1 MKRCLKQKYSKG
13 IERRKIA
20 LKETMKYFKPYIP
33 YILIAVI
40 LLFVEAML
48 ELALPGYM
56 ADIIDDGI
64 IAGNMKEIY
73 KIGVI
78 MICTSAVI
86 VLCAAGVSLF
96 ASKTAAMSARDIRK
110 AVFRKV
116 MHFANEEMED
126 FSTASLITRSTN
138 DIQQIQMASV
148 MTVRMGLFAPV
159 MGIGAIIK
167 ALRTSVSLAWTIG
180 VAFGAII
187 ILMIFMFVITIP
199 KFKVVQEKI
208 DKLNLV
214 MNERLR
220 GILVIRAFNTQKHE
234 EDRFDN
240 ANKELTRLNLFV
252 NRAMSVMMP
261 VMMLIMNLTSILVVW
276 AGAHYIDAGNL
287 EIGSMLAFVQ
297 YAMQIIIS
305 FLFIAMMFIFLP
317 RAAVSMGRVGE
328 ILKKE
333 ISITD
338 KENTQR
344 IKDGHGIVEFKNV
357 SFRYK
362 DAEEAVLSDISFVA
376 KPGEMTAFIGST
388 GSGKT
393 TLVNLIPRFFD
404 VTEGSITID
413 GIDIRDMKQHDLRE
427 MIGYVPQKG
436 MLFSGDIQS
445 NIAYGAEDK
454 SIENIKGAAKI
465 AQAEDFIMEKDEGYI
480 APVAQGGTNVSGGQ
494 KQRISIARALAKKAP
509 IYIFDD
515 SFSAL
520 DFKTDALL
528 RKELKKSA
536 GTSTLLVVAQRISTI
551 ADADQIIVLDE
562 GRIAGKGTHKELM
575 RTCEVY
581 REIAGSQLDS
591 GKEEM

>member
-1 MKRCLKQKYSKG
+1 
-13 IERRKIA
+13 
-20 LKETMKYFKPYIP
+20 MKYFKPYIP
-33 YILIAVI
+33 YILAAVV
-40 LLFVEAML
+40 LLFAEAML

-64 IAGNMKEIY
+64 IAGDMKQIY
-73 KIGVI
+73 KIGI
-78 MICTSAVI
+78 LMIGISAAI
-86 VLCAAGVSLF
+86 VLCATGVSLF
-96 ASKTAAMSARDIRK
+96 ASKTAARSARDIRK

-116 MHFANEEMED
+116 MYFANEEMED

-138 DIQQIQMASV
+138 DIQQIQMAAV
-148 MTVRMGLFAPV
+148 MTLRLGMFAPV

-180 VAFGAII
+180 IAFGAIV
-187 ILMIFMFVITIP
+187 ILMAFMFIITLP
-199 KFKVVQEKI
+199 KFKVVQEKV

-220 GILVIRAFNTQKHE
+220 GILVIRAFNTQKYE
-234 EDRFDN
+234 EDRFDH
-240 ANKELTRLNLFV
+240 ANNDLTKLNLFV

-261 VMMLIMNLTSILVVW
+261 VMMLIMNLTSILIVW

-287 EIGSMLAFVQ
+287 EIGSMLAFIQ

-338 KENTQR
+338 KENTQEIR
-344 IKDGHGIVEFKNV
+344 DKCGVVEFKNV
-357 SFRYK
+357 SFRYA
-362 DAEEAVLSDISFVA
+362 DAEDAVLSDISFTA
-376 KPGEMTAFIGST
+376 KPGETTAFIGST

-413 GIDIRDMKQHDLRE
+413 GVDIRDMKQHDLRE

-436 MLFSGDIQS
+436 MLFSGDIKS

-454 SIENIKGAAKI
+454 SFENIKRAAEV
-465 AQAEDFIMEKDEGYI
+465 AQAEDFIMEKEEGFD

-494 KQRISIARALAKKAP
+494 KQRLSIARALAKKAP

-520 DFKTDALL
+520 DFKTDAAL

-536 GTSTLLVVAQRISTI
+536 GESTLLIVAQRISTI
-551 ADADQIIVLDE
+551 ADADQIIVLNE

-575 RTCEVY
+575 QTCGVY
-581 REIAGSQLDS
+581 REIASSQLDS
-591 GKEEM
+591 GKGEM

>member
-1 MKRCLKQKYSKG
+1 
-13 IERRKIA
+13 
-20 LKETMKYFKPYIP
+20 MKYFKPYIP
-33 YILIAVI
+33 YILAAVA
-40 LLFVEAML
+40 LLFAEAML

-64 IAGNMKEIY
+64 IAGDMKQIY
-73 KIGVI
+73 KIGLL
-78 MICTSAVI
+78 MIGISAAI
-86 VLCAAGVSLF
+86 VLCATGVSLF
-96 ASKTAAMSARDIRK
+96 ASKTAARSARDIRK

-138 DIQQIQMASV
+138 DIQQIQMATV
-148 MTVRMGLFAPV
+148 MTLRLGMFAPV

-180 VAFGAII
+180 IAFGAIV
-187 ILMIFMFVITIP
+187 ILMAFMFIITLP
-199 KFKVVQEKI
+199 KFKVVQEKV

-220 GILVIRAFNTQKHE
+220 GILVIRAFNTQKYE
-234 EDRFDN
+234 EDRFDH
-240 ANKELTRLNLFV
+240 ANNDLTKLNLFV

-261 VMMLIMNLTSILVVW
+261 VMMLIMNLTSILIVW

-287 EIGSMLAFVQ
+287 EIGSMLAFIQ

-338 KENTQR
+338 KENTQK
-344 IKDGHGIVEFKNV
+344 IKEKRGVVEFKNV
-357 SFRYK
+357 SFRYA
-362 DAEEAVLSDISFVA
+362 DAEDAVLSDISFTA
-376 KPGEMTAFIGST
+376 RPGETTAFIGST

-413 GIDIRDMKQHDLRE
+413 GVDIRDMKQHDLRE

-436 MLFSGDIQS
+436 MLFSGDIKS

-454 SIENIKGAAKI
+454 SLENIERAAEI
-465 AQAEDFIMEKDEGYI
+465 AQAEDFIMEKEEGFN

-494 KQRISIARALAKKAP
+494 KQRLSIARALAKKAP

-520 DFKTDALL
+520 DFKTDAAL

-536 GTSTLLVVAQRISTI
+536 GESTLLIVAQRISTI
-551 ADADQIIVLDE
+551 ADADQIIVLNE
-562 GRIAGKGTHKELM
+562 GHIAGMGTHGELM
-575 RTCEVY
+575 QTCEIY
-581 REIAGSQLDS
+581 REIASSQLDS
-591 GKEEM
+591 GKGEM

>member
-1 MKRCLKQKYSKG
+1 
-13 IERRKIA
+13 
-20 LKETMKYFKPYIP
+20 MKYFKPYIP
-33 YILIAVI
+33 YILAAVV
-40 LLFVEAML
+40 LLFAEAML

-64 IAGNMKEIY
+64 IAGDMKQIY
-73 KIGVI
+73 KIGI
-78 MICTSAVI
+78 LMIGISAAI
-86 VLCAAGVSLF
+86 VLCATGVSLF
-96 ASKTAAMSARDIRK
+96 ASKTAARSARDIRK

-138 DIQQIQMASV
+138 DIQQIQMAAV
-148 MTVRMGLFAPV
+148 MTLRLGMFAPV

-180 VAFGAII
+180 IAFGAIV
-187 ILMIFMFVITIP
+187 ILMAFMFIITLP
-199 KFKVVQEKI
+199 KFKVVQEKV

-220 GILVIRAFNTQKHE
+220 GILVIRAFNTQKYE
-234 EDRFDN
+234 EDRFDH
-240 ANKELTRLNLFV
+240 ANNDLTKLNLFV

-261 VMMLIMNLTSILVVW
+261 VMMLIMNLTSILIVW

-287 EIGSMLAFVQ
+287 EIGSMLAFIQ

-338 KENTQR
+338 KENTQE
-344 IKDGHGIVEFKNV
+344 IKEKRGIVELKNV
-357 SFRYK
+357 SFRYA
-362 DAEEAVLSDISFVA
+362 DAEDAVLSDISFTA
-376 KPGEMTAFIGST
+376 KPGETTAFIGST

-413 GIDIRDMKQHDLRE
+413 GVDIRDMKQHELRE

-436 MLFSGDIQS
+436 MLFSGDIKS

-454 SIENIKGAAKI
+454 SFENIKRAAEV
-465 AQAEDFIMEKDEGYI
+465 AQAEDFIMEKEEGFD

-494 KQRISIARALAKKAP
+494 KQRLSIARALAKKAP

-520 DFKTDALL
+520 DFKTDAAL

-536 GTSTLLVVAQRISTI
+536 GESTLLIVAQRISTI
-551 ADADQIIVLDE
+551 ADADQIIVLNE

-575 RTCEVY
+575 QTCGVY
-581 REIAGSQLDS
+581 REIASSQLDS
-591 GKEEM
+591 GKGEM

>member
-1 MKRCLKQKYSKG
+1 
-13 IERRKIA
+13 
-20 LKETMKYFKPYIP
+20 MKYFKPYIP
-33 YILIAVI
+33 YILVAVV
-40 LLFVEAML
+40 LLFAEAML

-64 IAGNMKEIY
+64 IAGDMKQIY
-73 KIGVI
+73 KIGI
-78 MICTSAVI
+78 LMIGISAAI
-86 VLCAAGVSLF
+86 VLCATGVSLF
-96 ASKTAAMSARDIRK
+96 ASKTAARSARDIRK

-116 MHFANEEMED
+116 MYFANEEMED

-138 DIQQIQMASV
+138 DIQQIQMATV
-148 MTVRMGLFAPV
+148 MTLRLGMFAPV

-180 VAFGAII
+180 IAFGAIV
-187 ILMIFMFVITIP
+187 ILMAFMFIITLP
-199 KFKVVQEKI
+199 KFKVVQEKV

-220 GILVIRAFNTQKHE
+220 GILVIRAFNTQKYE
-234 EDRFDN
+234 EDRFDH
-240 ANKELTRLNLFV
+240 ANNDLTKLNLFV

-261 VMMLIMNLTSILVVW
+261 VMMLIMNLTSILIVW

-287 EIGSMLAFVQ
+287 EIGSMLAFIQ

-338 KENTQR
+338 KENTQEIR
-344 IKDGHGIVEFKNV
+344 DKCGVVEFKNV
-357 SFRYK
+357 SFRYA
-362 DAEEAVLSDISFVA
+362 DAEDAVLSDISFTA
-376 KPGEMTAFIGST
+376 RPGETTAFIGST

-413 GIDIRDMKQHDLRE
+413 GVDIRDMKQHELRE

-436 MLFSGDIQS
+436 MLFSGDIKS

-454 SIENIKGAAKI
+454 SFENIKRAAEV
-465 AQAEDFIMEKDEGYI
+465 AQAEDFIMEKEEGFD

-494 KQRISIARALAKKAP
+494 KQRLSIARALAKKAP

-520 DFKTDALL
+520 DFKTDAAL

-536 GTSTLLVVAQRISTI
+536 GESTLLIVAQRISTI
-551 ADADQIIVLDE
+551 ADADQIVVLNE

-575 RTCEVY
+575 QTCEIY
-581 REIAGSQLDS
+581 REIASSQLDS
-591 GKEEM
+591 GRGEM

>member
-1 MKRCLKQKYSKG
+1 
-13 IERRKIA
+13 
-20 LKETMKYFKPYIP
+20 MKYFKPYIP
-33 YILIAVI
+33 YILAAVV
-40 LLFVEAML
+40 LLFAEAML

-64 IAGNMKEIY
+64 IAGDMKQIY
-73 KIGVI
+73 KIGI
-78 MICTSAVI
+78 LMIGISAAI
-86 VLCAAGVSLF
+86 VLCATGVSLF
-96 ASKTAAMSARDIRK
+96 ASKTAARSARDIRK

-138 DIQQIQMASV
+138 DIQQIQMAAV
-148 MTVRMGLFAPV
+148 MTLRLGMFAPV

-180 VAFGAII
+180 IAFGAIV
-187 ILMIFMFVITIP
+187 ILMAFMFIITLP
-199 KFKVVQEKI
+199 KFKVVQEKV

-220 GILVIRAFNTQKHE
+220 GILVIRAFNTQKYE
-234 EDRFDN
+234 EDRFDH
-240 ANKELTRLNLFV
+240 ANNDLTKLNLFV

-261 VMMLIMNLTSILVVW
+261 VMMLIMNLTSILIVW

-287 EIGSMLAFVQ
+287 EIGSMLAFIQ

-338 KENTQR
+338 KENTQEIR
-344 IKDGHGIVEFKNV
+344 DKCGVVEFKNV
-357 SFRYK
+357 SFRYA
-362 DAEEAVLSDISFVA
+362 DAEDAVLSDISFTA
-376 KPGEMTAFIGST
+376 RPGETTAFIGST

-413 GIDIRDMKQHDLRE
+413 GVDIRDMKQHDLRE

-436 MLFSGDIQS
+436 MLFSGDIKS

-454 SIENIKGAAKI
+454 SFENIKRAAEV
-465 AQAEDFIMEKDEGYI
+465 AQAEDFIMEKEEGFD

-494 KQRISIARALAKKAP
+494 KQRLSIARALAKKAP

-520 DFKTDALL
+520 DFKTDAAL

-536 GTSTLLVVAQRISTI
+536 GESTLLIVAQRISTI
-551 ADADQIIVLDE
+551 ADADQIIVLNE

-575 RTCEVY
+575 QTCGVY
-581 REIAGSQLDS
+581 RGIASSQLDS
-591 GKEEM
+591 GKGEM

>member
-1 MKRCLKQKYSKG
+1 
-13 IERRKIA
+13 
-20 LKETMKYFKPYIP
+20 MKYFKPYIP
-33 YILIAVI
+33 YILAAVV
-40 LLFVEAML
+40 LLFAEAML

-64 IAGNMKEIY
+64 IAGDMKQIY
-73 KIGVI
+73 KIGLL
-78 MICTSAVI
+78 MIGISAAI
-86 VLCAAGVSLF
+86 VLCATGVSLF
-96 ASKTAAMSARDIRK
+96 ASKTAARSARDIRK

-138 DIQQIQMASV
+138 DIQQIQMAAV
-148 MTVRMGLFAPV
+148 MTLRLGMFAPV

-180 VAFGAII
+180 IAFGAIV
-187 ILMIFMFVITIP
+187 ILMAFMFIITLP
-199 KFKVVQEKI
+199 KFKVVQEKV

-220 GILVIRAFNTQKHE
+220 GILVIRAFNTQKYE
-234 EDRFDN
+234 EDRFDH
-240 ANKELTRLNLFV
+240 ANNDLTKLNLFV

-261 VMMLIMNLTSILVVW
+261 VMMLIMNLTSILIVW

-287 EIGSMLAFVQ
+287 EIGSMLAFIQ

-338 KENTQR
+338 KENTQEIR
-344 IKDGHGIVEFKNV
+344 DKCGVVEFKNV
-357 SFRYK
+357 SFRYA
-362 DAEEAVLSDISFVA
+362 DAEDAVLSDISFTA
-376 KPGEMTAFIGST
+376 KPGETTAFIGST

-413 GIDIRDMKQHDLRE
+413 GVDIRDMKQHDLRE

-436 MLFSGDIQS
+436 MLFSGDIKS

-454 SIENIKGAAKI
+454 SFENIKRAAEV
-465 AQAEDFIMEKDEGYI
+465 AQAEDFIMEKEEGFD

-494 KQRISIARALAKKAP
+494 KQRLSIARALAKKAP

-520 DFKTDALL
+520 DFKTDAAL

-536 GTSTLLVVAQRISTI
+536 GESTLLIVAQRISTI
-551 ADADQIIVLDE
+551 ADADQIIVLNE

-575 RTCEVY
+575 QTCGVY
-581 REIAGSQLDS
+581 REIASSQLDS
-591 GKEEM
+591 GKGEM

>member
-1 MKRCLKQKYSKG
+1 
-13 IERRKIA
+13 
-20 LKETMKYFKPYIP
+20 MKYFKPYIP
-33 YILIAVI
+33 YILAAVV
-40 LLFVEAML
+40 LLFAEAML

-64 IAGNMKEIY
+64 IAGDMKQIY
-73 KIGVI
+73 KIGI
-78 MICTSAVI
+78 LMIGISAAI
-86 VLCAAGVSLF
+86 VLCATGVSLF
-96 ASKTAAMSARDIRK
+96 ASKTAARSARDIRK

-138 DIQQIQMASV
+138 DIQQIQMAAV
-148 MTVRMGLFAPV
+148 MTLRIGMFAPV

-180 VAFGAII
+180 IAFGAIV
-187 ILMIFMFVITIP
+187 ILMAFMFIITLP
-199 KFKVVQEKI
+199 KFKVVQEKV

-220 GILVIRAFNTQKHE
+220 GILVIRAFNTQKYE
-234 EDRFDN
+234 EDRFDH
-240 ANKELTRLNLFV
+240 ANNDLTKLNLFV

-261 VMMLIMNLTSILVVW
+261 VMMLIMNLTSILIVW

-287 EIGSMLAFVQ
+287 EIGSMLAFIQ

-338 KENTQR
+338 KENTQEIR
-344 IKDGHGIVEFKNV
+344 DKCGVVEFKNV
-357 SFRYK
+357 SFRYA
-362 DAEEAVLSDISFVA
+362 DAEDAVLSDISFTA
-376 KPGEMTAFIGST
+376 RPGETTAFIGST

-413 GIDIRDMKQHDLRE
+413 GVDIRDMKQHDLRE

-436 MLFSGDIQS
+436 MLFSGDIKS

-454 SIENIKGAAKI
+454 SFENIKRAAEV
-465 AQAEDFIMEKDEGYI
+465 AQAEDFIMEKEEGFD

-494 KQRISIARALAKKAP
+494 KQRLSIARALAKKAP

-520 DFKTDALL
+520 DFKTDAAL

-536 GTSTLLVVAQRISTI
+536 GESTLLIVAQRISTI
-551 ADADQIIVLDE
+551 ADADQIIVLNE

-575 RTCEVY
+575 QTCGVY
-581 REIAGSQLDS
+581 REIASSQLDS
-591 GKEEM
+591 GKGEM

>member
-1 MKRCLKQKYSKG
+1 
-13 IERRKIA
+13 
-20 LKETMKYFKPYIP
+20 MKYFKPYIP
-33 YILIAVI
+33 YILAAVV
-40 LLFVEAML
+40 LLFAEAML

-64 IAGNMKEIY
+64 IAGDMKQIY
-73 KIGVI
+73 KIGI
-78 MICTSAVI
+78 LMIGISAAI
-86 VLCAAGVSLF
+86 VLCATGVSLF
-96 ASKTAAMSARDIRK
+96 ASKTAARSARDIRK

-138 DIQQIQMASV
+138 DIQQIQMAAV
-148 MTVRMGLFAPV
+148 MTLRLGMFAPV

-180 VAFGAII
+180 IAFGAIV
-187 ILMIFMFVITIP
+187 ILMAFMFIITLP
-199 KFKVVQEKI
+199 KFKVVQEKV

-220 GILVIRAFNTQKHE
+220 GILVIRAFNTQKYE
-234 EDRFDN
+234 EDRFDH
-240 ANKELTRLNLFV
+240 ANNDLTKLNLFV

-261 VMMLIMNLTSILVVW
+261 VMMLIMNLTSILIVW

-287 EIGSMLAFVQ
+287 EIGSMLAFIQ

-338 KENTQR
+338 KENTQE
-344 IKDGHGIVEFKNV
+344 IKEKRGIVEFKNV
-357 SFRYK
+357 SFRYA
-362 DAEEAVLSDISFVA
+362 DAEDAVLSDISFTA
-376 KPGEMTAFIGST
+376 KPGETTAFIGST

-413 GIDIRDMKQHDLRE
+413 GVDIRDMKQHDLRE

-436 MLFSGDIQS
+436 MLFSGDIKS

-454 SIENIKGAAKI
+454 SFENIKRAAEV
-465 AQAEDFIMEKDEGYI
+465 AQAEDFIMEKEEGFD

-494 KQRISIARALAKKAP
+494 KQRLSIARALAKKAP

-520 DFKTDALL
+520 DFKTDAAL

-536 GTSTLLVVAQRISTI
+536 GESTLLIVAQRISTI
-551 ADADQIIVLDE
+551 ADADQIIVLNE

-575 RTCEVY
+575 QTCGVY
-581 REIAGSQLDS
+581 REIASSQLDS
-591 GKEEM
+591 GKGEM

>member
-1 MKRCLKQKYSKG
+1 
-13 IERRKIA
+13 
-20 LKETMKYFKPYIP
+20 MKYFKPYIP
-33 YILIAVI
+33 YILAAVV
-40 LLFVEAML
+40 LLFAEAML

-64 IAGNMKEIY
+64 IAGDMKQIY
-73 KIGVI
+73 KIGI
-78 MICTSAVI
+78 LMIGISATI
-86 VLCAAGVSLF
+86 VLCATGVSLF
-96 ASKTAAMSARDIRK
+96 ASKTAARSARDIRK

-138 DIQQIQMASV
+138 DIQQIQMATV
-148 MTVRMGLFAPV
+148 MTLRLGMFAPV

-180 VAFGAII
+180 IAFGAIV
-187 ILMIFMFVITIP
+187 ILMAFMFIITLP
-199 KFKVVQEKI
+199 KFKVVQEKV

-220 GILVIRAFNTQKHE
+220 GILVIRAFNTQKYE
-234 EDRFDN
+234 EDRFDH
-240 ANKELTRLNLFV
+240 ANNDLTKLNLFV

-261 VMMLIMNLTSILVVW
+261 VMMLIMNLTSILIVW

-287 EIGSMLAFVQ
+287 EIGSMLAFIQ

-338 KENTQR
+338 KENTQE
-344 IKDGHGIVEFKNV
+344 IKEKRGIVEFKNV
-357 SFRYK
+357 SFRYA
-362 DAEEAVLSDISFVA
+362 DAEDAVLSDISFTA
-376 KPGEMTAFIGST
+376 KPGETTAFIGST

-413 GIDIRDMKQHDLRE
+413 GVDIRDMKQHELRE

-436 MLFSGDIQS
+436 MLFSGDIKS

-454 SIENIKGAAKI
+454 SFENIKRAAEV
-465 AQAEDFIMEKDEGYI
+465 AQAEDFIMEKEEGFN

-494 KQRISIARALAKKAP
+494 KQRLSIARALAKKAP

-520 DFKTDALL
+520 DFKTDAAL

-536 GTSTLLVVAQRISTI
+536 GESTLLIVAQRISTI
-551 ADADQIIVLDE
+551 ADADQIIVLNE

-575 RTCEVY
+575 QTCGVY
-581 REIAGSQLDS
+581 REIASSQLDS
-591 GKEEM
+591 GKGEM

>member
-1 MKRCLKQKYSKG
+1 
-13 IERRKIA
+13 
-20 LKETMKYFKPYIP
+20 MKYFKPYIP
-33 YILIAVI
+33 YILAAVV
-40 LLFVEAML
+40 LLFAEAML

-64 IAGNMKEIY
+64 IAGDMKQIY
-73 KIGVI
+73 KIGI
-78 MICTSAVI
+78 LMIGISAAI
-86 VLCAAGVSLF
+86 VLCATGVSLF
-96 ASKTAAMSARDIRK
+96 ASKTAARSARDIRK

-116 MHFANEEMED
+116 MYFANEEMED

-138 DIQQIQMASV
+138 DIQQIQMAAV
-148 MTVRMGLFAPV
+148 MTLRLGMFAPV

-180 VAFGAII
+180 IAFGAIV
-187 ILMIFMFVITIP
+187 ILMAFMFIITLP
-199 KFKVVQEKI
+199 KFKVVQEKV

-220 GILVIRAFNTQKHE
+220 GILVIRAFNTQKYE
-234 EDRFDN
+234 EDRFDH
-240 ANKELTRLNLFV
+240 ANNDLTKLNLFV

-261 VMMLIMNLTSILVVW
+261 VMMLIMNLTSILIVW

-287 EIGSMLAFVQ
+287 EIGSMLAFIQ

-338 KENTQR
+338 KENTQEIR
-344 IKDGHGIVEFKNV
+344 DKCGVVEFKNV
-357 SFRYK
+357 SFRYA
-362 DAEEAVLSDISFVA
+362 DAEDAVLSDISFTA
-376 KPGEMTAFIGST
+376 RSGETTAFIGST

-413 GIDIRDMKQHDLRE
+413 GVDIRDMKQHELRE

-436 MLFSGDIQS
+436 MLFSGDIKS

-454 SIENIKGAAKI
+454 SFENIKRAAEV
-465 AQAEDFIMEKDEGYI
+465 AQAEDFIMEKEEGFD

-494 KQRISIARALAKKAP
+494 KQRLSIARALAKKAP

-520 DFKTDALL
+520 DFKTDAAL

-536 GTSTLLVVAQRISTI
+536 GESTLLIVAQRISTI
-551 ADADQIIVLDE
+551 ADADQIIVLNE

-575 RTCEVY
+575 QTCGVY
-581 REIAGSQLDS
+581 REIASSQLDS
-591 GKEEM
+591 GKGEM

>member
-1 MKRCLKQKYSKG
+1 
-13 IERRKIA
+13 
-20 LKETMKYFKPYIP
+20 MKYFKPYIP
-33 YILIAVI
+33 YILAAVV
-40 LLFVEAML
+40 LLFAEAML

-64 IAGNMKEIY
+64 IAGDMKQIY
-73 KIGVI
+73 KIGI
-78 MICTSAVI
+78 LMIGISAAI
-86 VLCAAGVSLF
+86 VLCATGVSLF
-96 ASKTAAMSARDIRK
+96 ASKTAARSARDIRK

-138 DIQQIQMASV
+138 DIQQIQMAAV
-148 MTVRMGLFAPV
+148 MTLRLGMFAPV

-180 VAFGAII
+180 IAFGAIV
-187 ILMIFMFVITIP
+187 ILMAFMFIITLP
-199 KFKVVQEKI
+199 KFKVVQEKV

-220 GILVIRAFNTQKHE
+220 GILVIRAFNTQKYE
-234 EDRFDN
+234 EDRFDH
-240 ANKELTRLNLFV
+240 ANNDLTKLNLFV

-261 VMMLIMNLTSILVVW
+261 VMMLIMNLTSILIVW

-287 EIGSMLAFVQ
+287 EIGSMLAFIQ

-338 KENTQR
+338 KENTQEIR
-344 IKDGHGIVEFKNV
+344 DKCGVVEFKNV
-357 SFRYK
+357 SFRYA
-362 DAEEAVLSDISFVA
+362 DAEDAVLSDISFTA
-376 KPGEMTAFIGST
+376 RPGETTAFIGST

-413 GIDIRDMKQHDLRE
+413 GVDIRDMKQHDLRE

-436 MLFSGDIQS
+436 MLFSGDIKS

-454 SIENIKGAAKI
+454 SFENIKRAAEV
-465 AQAEDFIMEKDEGYI
+465 AQAEDFIMEKEEGFN

-494 KQRISIARALAKKAP
+494 KQRLSIARALAKKAP

-515 SFSAL
+515 SVSAL
-520 DFKTDALL
+520 DFKTDAAL

-536 GTSTLLVVAQRISTI
+536 GESTLLIVAQRISTI
-551 ADADQIIVLDE
+551 ADADQIIVLNE

-575 RTCEVY
+575 QTCGVY
-581 REIAGSQLDS
+581 REIASSQLDS
-591 GKEEM
+591 GKGEM

>member
-1 MKRCLKQKYSKG
+1 
-13 IERRKIA
+13 
-20 LKETMKYFKPYIP
+20 MKYFKPYIP
-33 YILIAVI
+33 YILAAVV
-40 LLFVEAML
+40 LLFAEAML

-64 IAGNMKEIY
+64 IAGDMKQIY
-73 KIGVI
+73 KIGI
-78 MICTSAVI
+78 LMIGISAAI
-86 VLCAAGVSLF
+86 VLCATGVSLF
-96 ASKTAAMSARDIRK
+96 ASKTAARSARDIRK

-116 MHFANEEMED
+116 MYFANEEMKD

-138 DIQQIQMASV
+138 DIQQIQMAAV
-148 MTVRMGLFAPV
+148 MTLRLGMFAPV

-180 VAFGAII
+180 IAFGAIV
-187 ILMIFMFVITIP
+187 ILMAFMFIITLP
-199 KFKVVQEKI
+199 KFKVVQEKV

-220 GILVIRAFNTQKHE
+220 GILVIRAFNTQKYE
-234 EDRFDN
+234 EDRFDH
-240 ANKELTRLNLFV
+240 ANNDLTKLNLFV

-261 VMMLIMNLTSILVVW
+261 VMMLIMNLTSILIVW
-276 AGAHYIDAGNL
+276 VGAHYIDAGNL
-287 EIGSMLAFVQ
+287 EIGSMLAFIQ

-338 KENTQR
+338 KENTQE
-344 IKDGHGIVEFKNV
+344 IKEKRGIVEFKNV
-357 SFRYK
+357 SFRYA
-362 DAEEAVLSDISFVA
+362 DAEDAVLSDISFTA
-376 KPGEMTAFIGST
+376 KPGETTAFIGST

-413 GIDIRDMKQHDLRE
+413 GVDIRDMKQHELRE

-436 MLFSGDIQS
+436 MLFSGDIKS

-454 SIENIKGAAKI
+454 SFENIKRAAEV
-465 AQAEDFIMEKDEGYI
+465 AQAEDFIMEKEEGFN

-494 KQRISIARALAKKAP
+494 KQRLSIARALAKKAP

-520 DFKTDALL
+520 DFKTDAAL

-536 GTSTLLVVAQRISTI
+536 GESTLLIVAQRISTI
-551 ADADQIIVLDE
+551 ADADQIIVLNE

-575 RTCEVY
+575 QTCGVY
-581 REIAGSQLDS
+581 REIASSQLDS
-591 GKEEM
+591 GKGEM

>member
-1 MKRCLKQKYSKG
+1 
-13 IERRKIA
+13 
-20 LKETMKYFKPYIP
+20 MKYFKPYIP
-33 YILIAVI
+33 YILAAVV
-40 LLFVEAML
+40 LLFAEAML

-64 IAGNMKEIY
+64 IAGDMKQIY
-73 KIGVI
+73 KIGI
-78 MICTSAVI
+78 LMIGISAAI
-86 VLCAAGVSLF
+86 VLCATGVSLF
-96 ASKTAAMSARDIRK
+96 ASKTAARSARDIRK

-138 DIQQIQMASV
+138 DIQQIQMATV
-148 MTVRMGLFAPV
+148 MTLRLGMFAPV

-180 VAFGAII
+180 IAFGAIV
-187 ILMIFMFVITIP
+187 ILMAFMFIITLP
-199 KFKVVQEKI
+199 KFKVVQEKV

-220 GILVIRAFNTQKHE
+220 GILVIRAFNTQKYE
-234 EDRFDN
+234 EDRFDH
-240 ANKELTRLNLFV
+240 ANNDLTKLNLFV

-261 VMMLIMNLTSILVVW
+261 VMMLIMNLTSILIVW

-287 EIGSMLAFVQ
+287 EIGSMLAFIQ

-338 KENTQR
+338 KENTQE
-344 IKDGHGIVEFKNV
+344 IKEKRGVVEFKNV
-357 SFRYK
+357 SFRYA
-362 DAEEAVLSDISFVA
+362 DAEDAVLSDISFTA
-376 KPGEMTAFIGST
+376 RPGETTAFIGST

-413 GIDIRDMKQHDLRE
+413 GIDIRDMKQHELRE

-436 MLFSGDIQS
+436 MLFSGDIKS

-454 SIENIKGAAKI
+454 SFENIQRAAEV
-465 AQAEDFIMEKDEGYI
+465 AQAEDFIMEKEEGFD

-494 KQRISIARALAKKAP
+494 KQRLSIARALAKKAP

-520 DFKTDALL
+520 DFKTDAAL

-536 GTSTLLVVAQRISTI
+536 GESTLLIVAQRISTI
-551 ADADQIIVLDE
+551 ADADQIIVLNE

-575 RTCEVY
+575 QTCGVY
-581 REIAGSQLDS
+581 REIASSQLDS
-591 GKEEM
+591 GKGEM

>member
-1 MKRCLKQKYSKG
+1 
-13 IERRKIA
+13 
-20 LKETMKYFKPYIP
+20 MKYFKPYIP
-33 YILIAVI
+33 YILAAVV
-40 LLFVEAML
+40 LLFAEAML

-64 IAGNMKEIY
+64 IAGDMKQIY
-73 KIGVI
+73 KIGI
-78 MICTSAVI
+78 LMIGISATI
-86 VLCAAGVSLF
+86 VLCATGVSLF
-96 ASKTAAMSARDIRK
+96 ASKTAARSARDIRK

-138 DIQQIQMASV
+138 DIQQIQMAAV
-148 MTVRMGLFAPV
+148 MTLRLGMFAPV

-180 VAFGAII
+180 IAFGAIV
-187 ILMIFMFVITIP
+187 ILMAFMFIITLP
-199 KFKVVQEKI
+199 KFKVVQEKV

-220 GILVIRAFNTQKHE
+220 GILVIRAFNTQKYE
-234 EDRFDN
+234 EDRFDH
-240 ANKELTRLNLFV
+240 ANNDLTKLNLFV

-261 VMMLIMNLTSILVVW
+261 VMMLIMNLTSILIVW

-287 EIGSMLAFVQ
+287 EIGSMLAFIQ

-338 KENTQR
+338 KENTQEIR
-344 IKDGHGIVEFKNV
+344 EKRGIVEFKNV
-357 SFRYK
+357 SFRYA
-362 DAEEAVLSDISFVA
+362 DAEDAVLSDISFTA
-376 KPGEMTAFIGST
+376 KPGETTAFIGST

-413 GIDIRDMKQHDLRE
+413 GVDIRDMKQHDLRE

-436 MLFSGDIQS
+436 MLFSGDIKS

-454 SIENIKGAAKI
+454 SFENIKRAAEV
-465 AQAEDFIMEKDEGYI
+465 AQAEDFIMEKEEGFD

-494 KQRISIARALAKKAP
+494 KQRLSIARALAKKAP

-520 DFKTDALL
+520 DFKTDAAL

-536 GTSTLLVVAQRISTI
+536 GESTLLIVAQRISTI
-551 ADADQIIVLDE
+551 ADADQIIVLNE

-575 RTCEVY
+575 QTCGVY
-581 REIAGSQLDS
+581 REIASSQLDS
-591 GKEEM
+591 GKGEM

>member
-1 MKRCLKQKYSKG
+1 
-13 IERRKIA
+13 
-20 LKETMKYFKPYIP
+20 MKYFKPYIP
-33 YILIAVI
+33 YILVAVV
-40 LLFVEAML
+40 LLFAEAML

-64 IAGNMKEIY
+64 IAGDMKQIY
-73 KIGVI
+73 KIGI
-78 MICTSAVI
+78 LMIGISAAI
-86 VLCAAGVSLF
+86 VLCATGVSLF
-96 ASKTAAMSARDIRK
+96 ASKTAARSARDIRK

-116 MHFANEEMED
+116 MHFANEKMED

-138 DIQQIQMASV
+138 DIQQIQMAAV
-148 MTVRMGLFAPV
+148 MTLRLGMFAPV

-180 VAFGAII
+180 IAFGAIV
-187 ILMIFMFVITIP
+187 ILMAFMFIITLP
-199 KFKVVQEKI
+199 KFKVVQEKV

-220 GILVIRAFNTQKHE
+220 GILVIRAFNTQKYE
-234 EDRFDN
+234 EDRFDH
-240 ANKELTRLNLFV
+240 ANNDLTKLNLFV

-261 VMMLIMNLTSILVVW
+261 VMMLIMNLTSILIVW

-287 EIGSMLAFVQ
+287 EIGSMLAFIQ

-338 KENTQR
+338 KENTQEIR
-344 IKDGHGIVEFKNV
+344 DKCGVVEFKNV
-357 SFRYK
+357 SFRYA
-362 DAEEAVLSDISFVA
+362 DAEDAVLSDISFTA
-376 KPGEMTAFIGST
+376 RPGETTAFIGST

-413 GIDIRDMKQHDLRE
+413 GVDIRDMKQHELRE

-436 MLFSGDIQS
+436 MLFSGDIKS

-454 SIENIKGAAKI
+454 SFENIKRAAEV
-465 AQAEDFIMEKDEGYI
+465 AQAEDFIMEKEEGFN

-494 KQRISIARALAKKAP
+494 KQRLSIARALAKKAP

-520 DFKTDALL
+520 DFKTDAAL

-536 GTSTLLVVAQRISTI
+536 GESTLLIVAQRISTI
-551 ADADQIIVLDE
+551 ADADQIIVLNE

-575 RTCEVY
+575 QTCGVY
-581 REIAGSQLDS
+581 REIASSQLDS
-591 GKEEM
+591 GKGEM

>member
-1 MKRCLKQKYSKG
+1 
-13 IERRKIA
+13 
-20 LKETMKYFKPYIP
+20 MKYFKPYIP
-33 YILIAVI
+33 YILIAIV
-40 LLFVEAML
+40 LLFAEAML

-64 IAGNMKEIY
+64 IAGDMKQIY
-73 KIGVI
+73 RIGII
-78 MICTSAVI
+78 MVGISAAI
-86 VLCAAGVSLF
+86 VLCAAGVGLF
-96 ASKTAAMSARDIRK
+96 ASKTAARSARDIRK

-138 DIQQIQMASV
+138 DIQQIQMATV
-148 MTVRMGLFAPV
+148 MTLRLGMFAPV

-167 ALRTSVSLAWTIG
+167 ALRTSVSLSWTIG
-180 VAFGAII
+180 IAFGAIV
-187 ILMIFMFVITIP
+187 ILMAFMFTITLP
-199 KFKVVQEKI
+199 KFKVVQEKV

-234 EDRFDN
+234 EDRFDS
-240 ANKELTRLNLFV
+240 ANQELTKLNLFV

-261 VMMLIMNLTSILVVW
+261 VMMLIMNLTSILIVW

-287 EIGSMLAFVQ
+287 EIGSMLAFIQ

-338 KENTQR
+338 KADTQS
-344 IKDGHGIVEFKNV
+344 IKEKHGVVEFKNV
-357 SFRYK
+357 SFRYA
-362 DAEEAVLSDISFVA
+362 DAEEAVLSDISFRA
-376 KPGEMTAFIGST
+376 EPGTTTAFIGST

-404 VTEGSITID
+404 VTSGSITID
-413 GIDIRDMKQHDLRE
+413 GVDIRDMKQHELRE

-436 MLFSGDIQS
+436 MLFSGDILS

-454 SIENIKGAAKI
+454 SMDNIVNAAQI
-465 AQAEDFIMEKDEGYI
+465 AQAEDFITAKEEGFN

-520 DFKTDALL
+520 DFKTDAKL
-528 RKELKKSA
+528 RKALRESS
-536 GTSTLLVVAQRISTI
+536 GESTLLIVAQRISTI
-551 ADADQIIVLDE
+551 ADADQIIVLNE
-562 GRIAGKGTHKELM
+562 GRIEGKGTHEQLM
-575 RTCEVY
+575 SSCEIY
-581 REIAGSQLDS
+581 REIASSQLDS
-591 GKEEM
+591 RKGEM

>member
-1 MKRCLKQKYSKG
+1 
-13 IERRKIA
+13 
-20 LKETMKYFKPYIP
+20 MKYFKPYIP
-33 YILIAVI
+33 YILAAVV
-40 LLFVEAML
+40 LLFAEAML

-64 IAGNMKEIY
+64 IAGDMKQIY
-73 KIGVI
+73 KIGI
-78 MICTSAVI
+78 LMIGISAAI
-86 VLCAAGVSLF
+86 VLCATGVSLF
-96 ASKTAAMSARDIRK
+96 ASKTAARSARDIRK

-116 MHFANEEMED
+116 MYFANEEMED

-138 DIQQIQMASV
+138 DIQQIQMAAV
-148 MTVRMGLFAPV
+148 MTLRLGMFAPV

-180 VAFGAII
+180 IAFGAIV
-187 ILMIFMFVITIP
+187 ILMAFMFIITLP
-199 KFKVVQEKI
+199 KFKVVQEKV

-220 GILVIRAFNTQKHE
+220 GILVIRAFNTQKYE
-234 EDRFDN
+234 EDRFDH
-240 ANKELTRLNLFV
+240 ANNDLTKLNLFV

-261 VMMLIMNLTSILVVW
+261 VMMLIMNLTSILIVW

-287 EIGSMLAFVQ
+287 EIGSMLAFIQ

-338 KENTQR
+338 KENTQEIR
-344 IKDGHGIVEFKNV
+344 DKCGVVEFKNV
-357 SFRYK
+357 SFRYA
-362 DAEEAVLSDISFVA
+362 DAEDAVLTDISFTA
-376 KPGEMTAFIGST
+376 KPGETTAFIGST

-413 GIDIRDMKQHDLRE
+413 GVDIRDMKQHDLRE

-454 SIENIKGAAKI
+454 SFENIKRAAEV
-465 AQAEDFIMEKDEGYI
+465 AQAEDFIMEKEEGFN

-494 KQRISIARALAKKAP
+494 KQRLSIARALAKKAP

-520 DFKTDALL
+520 DFKTDAAL

-536 GTSTLLVVAQRISTI
+536 GESTLLIVAQRISTI
-551 ADADQIIVLDE
+551 ADADQIIVLNE

-575 RTCEVY
+575 QTCGVY
-581 REIAGSQLDS
+581 REIASSQLDS
-591 GKEEM
+591 GKGEM

>member
-1 MKRCLKQKYSKG
+1 
-13 IERRKIA
+13 
-20 LKETMKYFKPYIP
+20 MKYFKPYIP
-33 YILIAVI
+33 YILAAVV
-40 LLFVEAML
+40 LLFAEAML

-64 IAGNMKEIY
+64 IAGDMKQIY
-73 KIGVI
+73 KIGI
-78 MICTSAVI
+78 LMIGISAAI
-86 VLCAAGVSLF
+86 VLCATGVSLF
-96 ASKTAAMSARDIRK
+96 ASKTAARSARDIRK

-116 MHFANEEMED
+116 MYFANEEMED

-138 DIQQIQMASV
+138 DIQQIQMAAV
-148 MTVRMGLFAPV
+148 MTLRLGMFAPV

-180 VAFGAII
+180 IAFGAIV
-187 ILMIFMFVITIP
+187 ILMAFMFIITLP
-199 KFKVVQEKI
+199 KFKVVQEKV

-220 GILVIRAFNTQKHE
+220 GILVIRAFNTQKYE
-234 EDRFDN
+234 EDRFDH
-240 ANKELTRLNLFV
+240 ANNDLTKLNLFV

-261 VMMLIMNLTSILVVW
+261 VMMLIMNLTSILIVW

-287 EIGSMLAFVQ
+287 EIGSMLAFIQ

-338 KENTQR
+338 KENTQEIR
-344 IKDGHGIVEFKNV
+344 DKCGVVEFKNV
-357 SFRYK
+357 SFRYA
-362 DAEEAVLSDISFVA
+362 DAEDAVLSDISFTA
-376 KPGEMTAFIGST
+376 RPGETTAFIGST

-413 GIDIRDMKQHDLRE
+413 GVDIRDMKQHELRE

-436 MLFSGDIQS
+436 MLFSGDIKS

-454 SIENIKGAAKI
+454 SFENIKRVAEV
-465 AQAEDFIMEKDEGYI
+465 AQAEDFIMEKEEGFD

-494 KQRISIARALAKKAP
+494 KQRLSIARALAKKAP

-520 DFKTDALL
+520 DFKTDAAL

-536 GTSTLLVVAQRISTI
+536 GESTLLIVAQRISTI
-551 ADADQIIVLDE
+551 ADADQIIVLNE

-575 RTCEVY
+575 QTCGVY
-581 REIAGSQLDS
+581 REIASSQLDS
-591 GKEEM
+591 GKGEM

>member
-1 MKRCLKQKYSKG
+1 
-13 IERRKIA
+13 
-20 LKETMKYFKPYIP
+20 MKYFKPYIP
-33 YILIAVI
+33 YILAAVV
-40 LLFVEAML
+40 LLFAEAML

-64 IAGNMKEIY
+64 IAGDMKQIY
-73 KIGVI
+73 KIGLL
-78 MICTSAVI
+78 MIGISAAI
-86 VLCAAGVSLF
+86 VLCATGVSLF
-96 ASKTAAMSARDIRK
+96 ASKTAARSARDIRK

-138 DIQQIQMASV
+138 DIQQIQMAAV
-148 MTVRMGLFAPV
+148 MTLRLGMFAPV

-180 VAFGAII
+180 IAFGAIV
-187 ILMIFMFVITIP
+187 ILMAFMFIITLP
-199 KFKVVQEKI
+199 KFKVVQEKV

-220 GILVIRAFNTQKHE
+220 GILVIRAFNTQKYE
-234 EDRFDN
+234 EDRFDH
-240 ANKELTRLNLFV
+240 ANNDLTKLNLFV

-261 VMMLIMNLTSILVVW
+261 VMMLIMNLTSILIVW

-287 EIGSMLAFVQ
+287 EIGSMLAFIQ

-328 ILKKE
+328 ILKGE

-338 KENTQR
+338 KENTQEIR
-344 IKDGHGIVEFKNV
+344 DKCGVVEFKNV
-357 SFRYK
+357 SFRYA
-362 DAEEAVLSDISFVA
+362 DAEDAVLSDISFTA
-376 KPGEMTAFIGST
+376 RSGETTAFIGST

-413 GIDIRDMKQHDLRE
+413 GVDIRDMKQHELRE

-436 MLFSGDIQS
+436 MLFSGDIKS

-454 SIENIKGAAKI
+454 SFENIKRAAEV
-465 AQAEDFIMEKDEGYI
+465 AQAEDFIMRKGRGLRCAGCTGRHQCVGRSEAETFHSES
-480 APVAQGGTNVSGGQ
+480 VW
-494 KQRISIARALAKKAP
+494 QRK
-509 IYIFDD
+509 
-515 SFSAL
+515 
-520 DFKTDALL
+520 L
-528 RKELKKSA
+528 R
-536 GTSTLLVVAQRISTI
+536 
-551 ADADQIIVLDE
+551 
-562 GRIAGKGTHKELM
+562 
-575 RTCEVY
+575 
-581 REIAGSQLDS
+581 
-591 GKEEM
+591 

>member
-1 MKRCLKQKYSKG
+1 
-13 IERRKIA
+13 
-20 LKETMKYFKPYIP
+20 MKYFKPYIP
-33 YILIAVI
+33 YILAAVV
-40 LLFVEAML
+40 LLFAEAML

-64 IAGNMKEIY
+64 IAGDMKQIY
-73 KIGVI
+73 KIGI
-78 MICTSAVI
+78 LMIGISATI
-86 VLCAAGVSLF
+86 VLCATGVSLF
-96 ASKTAAMSARDIRK
+96 ASKTAARSARDIRK

-138 DIQQIQMASV
+138 DIQQIQMAAV
-148 MTVRMGLFAPV
+148 MTLRLGMFAPV

-180 VAFGAII
+180 IAFGAIV
-187 ILMIFMFVITIP
+187 ILMAFMFIITLP
-199 KFKVVQEKI
+199 KFKVVQEKV

-220 GILVIRAFNTQKHE
+220 GILVIRAFNTQKYE
-234 EDRFDN
+234 EDRFDH
-240 ANKELTRLNLFV
+240 ANNDLTKLNLFV

-261 VMMLIMNLTSILVVW
+261 VMMLIMNLTSILIVW

-287 EIGSMLAFVQ
+287 EIGSMLAFIQ

-338 KENTQR
+338 KENTQEIR
-344 IKDGHGIVEFKNV
+344 DKCGVVEFKNV
-357 SFRYK
+357 SFRYA
-362 DAEEAVLSDISFVA
+362 DAEDAVLSDISFTA
-376 KPGEMTAFIGST
+376 RPGETTAFIGST

-413 GIDIRDMKQHDLRE
+413 GVDIRDMKQHELRE

-454 SIENIKGAAKI
+454 SFENIKRAAEV
-465 AQAEDFIMEKDEGYI
+465 AQAEDFIMEKEEGFD

-494 KQRISIARALAKKAP
+494 KQRLSIARALAKKAP

-520 DFKTDALL
+520 DFKTDAAL

-536 GTSTLLVVAQRISTI
+536 GESTLLIVAQRISTI
-551 ADADQIIVLDE
+551 ADADQIIVLNE

-575 RTCEVY
+575 QTCGVY
-581 REIAGSQLDS
+581 REIASSQLDS
-591 GKEEM
+591 GKGEM

>member
-1 MKRCLKQKYSKG
+1 
-13 IERRKIA
+13 
-20 LKETMKYFKPYIP
+20 MKYFKPYIP
-33 YILIAVI
+33 YILVAVV
-40 LLFVEAML
+40 LLFAEAML

-64 IAGNMKEIY
+64 IAGDMKQIY
-73 KIGVI
+73 KIGI
-78 MICTSAVI
+78 LMIGISAAI
-86 VLCAAGVSLF
+86 VLCATGVSLF
-96 ASKTAAMSARDIRK
+96 ASKTAARSARDIRK

-138 DIQQIQMASV
+138 DIQQIQMAAV
-148 MTVRMGLFAPV
+148 MTLRLGMFAPV

-180 VAFGAII
+180 IAFGAIV
-187 ILMIFMFVITIP
+187 ILMAFMFIITLP
-199 KFKVVQEKI
+199 KFKVVQEKV

-220 GILVIRAFNTQKHE
+220 GILVIRAFNTQKYE
-234 EDRFDN
+234 EDRFDH
-240 ANKELTRLNLFV
+240 ANNDLTKLNLFV

-261 VMMLIMNLTSILVVW
+261 VMMLIMNLTSILIVW

-287 EIGSMLAFVQ
+287 EIGSMLAFIQ

-338 KENTQR
+338 KENTQEIR
-344 IKDGHGIVEFKNV
+344 DKCGVVEFKNV
-357 SFRYK
+357 SFRYA
-362 DAEEAVLSDISFVA
+362 DAEDAVLSDISFTA
-376 KPGEMTAFIGST
+376 RPGETTAFIGST

-413 GIDIRDMKQHDLRE
+413 GVDIRDMKQHELRE

-436 MLFSGDIQS
+436 MLFSGDIKS

-454 SIENIKGAAKI
+454 SFENIKRAAEV
-465 AQAEDFIMEKDEGYI
+465 AQAEDFIMEKEEGFN

-494 KQRISIARALAKKAP
+494 KQRLSIARALAKKAP

-520 DFKTDALL
+520 DFKTDAAL

-536 GTSTLLVVAQRISTI
+536 GESTLLIVAQRISTI
-551 ADADQIIVLDE
+551 ADADQIIVLNE

-575 RTCEVY
+575 QTCGVY
-581 REIAGSQLDS
+581 REIASSQLDS
-591 GKEEM
+591 GKGEM

>member
-1 MKRCLKQKYSKG
+1 
-13 IERRKIA
+13 
-20 LKETMKYFKPYIP
+20 MKYFKPYIP
-33 YILIAVI
+33 YILAAVV
-40 LLFVEAML
+40 LLFAEAML

-64 IAGNMKEIY
+64 IAGDMKQIY
-73 KIGVI
+73 KIGI
-78 MICTSAVI
+78 LMIGISAAI
-86 VLCAAGVSLF
+86 VLCATGVSLF
-96 ASKTAAMSARDIRK
+96 ASKTAARSARDIRK

-138 DIQQIQMASV
+138 DIQQIQMAAV
-148 MTVRMGLFAPV
+148 MTLRLGMFAPV

-180 VAFGAII
+180 IAFGAIV
-187 ILMIFMFVITIP
+187 ILMAFMFIITLP
-199 KFKVVQEKI
+199 KFKVVQEKV

-220 GILVIRAFNTQKHE
+220 GILVIRAFNTQKYE
-234 EDRFDN
+234 EDRFDH
-240 ANKELTRLNLFV
+240 ANNDLTKLNLFV

-261 VMMLIMNLTSILVVW
+261 VMMLIMNLTSILIVW

-287 EIGSMLAFVQ
+287 EIGSMLAFIQ

-338 KENTQR
+338 KENTQEIR
-344 IKDGHGIVEFKNV
+344 DKCGVVEFKNV
-357 SFRYK
+357 SFRYA
-362 DAEEAVLSDISFVA
+362 DAEDAVLSDISFTA
-376 KPGEMTAFIGST
+376 RSGETTAFIGST

-413 GIDIRDMKQHDLRE
+413 GVDIRDMKQHELRE

-436 MLFSGDIQS
+436 MLFSGDIKS

-454 SIENIKGAAKI
+454 SFENIKRAAEV
-465 AQAEDFIMEKDEGYI
+465 AQAEDFIMEKEEGFD

-494 KQRISIARALAKKAP
+494 KQRLSIARALAKKAP

-520 DFKTDALL
+520 DFKTDAAL

-536 GTSTLLVVAQRISTI
+536 GESTLLIVAQRISTI
-551 ADADQIIVLDE
+551 ADADQIVVLNE

-575 RTCEVY
+575 QTCGVY
-581 REIAGSQLDS
+581 REIASSQLDS
-591 GKEEM
+591 GKGEM

>member
-1 MKRCLKQKYSKG
+1 
-13 IERRKIA
+13 
-20 LKETMKYFKPYIP
+20 MKYFKPYIP
-33 YILIAVI
+33 YILAAVV
-40 LLFVEAML
+40 LLFAEAML

-64 IAGNMKEIY
+64 IAGDMKQIY
-73 KIGVI
+73 KIGI
-78 MICTSAVI
+78 LMIGISAAI
-86 VLCAAGVSLF
+86 VLCATGVSLF
-96 ASKTAAMSARDIRK
+96 ASKTAARSARDIRK

-138 DIQQIQMASV
+138 DIQQIQMAAV
-148 MTVRMGLFAPV
+148 MTLRLGMFAPV

-180 VAFGAII
+180 IAFGAIV
-187 ILMIFMFVITIP
+187 ILMAFMFIITLP
-199 KFKVVQEKI
+199 KFKVVQEKV

-220 GILVIRAFNTQKHE
+220 GILVIRAFNTQKYE
-234 EDRFDN
+234 EDRFDH
-240 ANKELTRLNLFV
+240 ANNDLTKLNLFV

-261 VMMLIMNLTSILVVW
+261 VMMLIMNLTSILIVW

-287 EIGSMLAFVQ
+287 EIGSMLAFIQ

-338 KENTQR
+338 KENTQEIR
-344 IKDGHGIVEFKNV
+344 DKRGVVEFKSV
-357 SFRYK
+357 SFRYA
-362 DAEEAVLSDISFVA
+362 DAEDAVLSDISFTA
-376 KPGEMTAFIGST
+376 RPGETTAFIGST

-413 GIDIRDMKQHDLRE
+413 GVDIRDMKQHELRE

-436 MLFSGDIQS
+436 MLFSGDIKS

-454 SIENIKGAAKI
+454 SFENIKRAAEV
-465 AQAEDFIMEKDEGYI
+465 AQAEDFIMEKEEGFD

-494 KQRISIARALAKKAP
+494 KQRLSIARALAKKAP

-520 DFKTDALL
+520 DFKTDAAL

-536 GTSTLLVVAQRISTI
+536 GESTLLIVAQRISTI
-551 ADADQIIVLDE
+551 ADADQIIVLNE

-575 RTCEVY
+575 QTCGVY
-581 REIAGSQLDS
+581 REIASSQLDS
-591 GKEEM
+591 GKGEM

>member
-1 MKRCLKQKYSKG
+1 
-13 IERRKIA
+13 
-20 LKETMKYFKPYIP
+20 MKYFKPYIP
-33 YILIAVI
+33 YILVAVV
-40 LLFVEAML
+40 LLFAEAML

-64 IAGNMKEIY
+64 IAGDMKQIY
-73 KIGVI
+73 KIGI
-78 MICTSAVI
+78 LMIGISAAI
-86 VLCAAGVSLF
+86 VLCATGVSLF
-96 ASKTAAMSARDIRK
+96 ASKTAARSARDIRK

-116 MHFANEEMED
+116 MYFANEEMED

-138 DIQQIQMASV
+138 DIQQIQMATV
-148 MTVRMGLFAPV
+148 MTLRLGMFAPV

-180 VAFGAII
+180 IAFGAIVT
-187 ILMIFMFVITIP
+187 LMAFMFIITLP
-199 KFKVVQEKI
+199 KFKVVQEKV

-220 GILVIRAFNTQKHE
+220 GILVIRAFNTQKYE
-234 EDRFDN
+234 EDRFDH
-240 ANKELTRLNLFV
+240 ANNDLTKLNLFV

-261 VMMLIMNLTSILVVW
+261 VMMLIMNLTSILIVW

-287 EIGSMLAFVQ
+287 EIGSMLAFIQ

-338 KENTQR
+338 KENTQEIR
-344 IKDGHGIVEFKNV
+344 DKCGVVEFKNV
-357 SFRYK
+357 SFRYA
-362 DAEEAVLSDISFVA
+362 DAEDAVLSDISFTA
-376 KPGEMTAFIGST
+376 RPGETTAFIGST

-413 GIDIRDMKQHDLRE
+413 GVDIRDMKQHELRE

-436 MLFSGDIQS
+436 MLFSGDIKS

-454 SIENIKGAAKI
+454 SFENIKRAAEV
-465 AQAEDFIMEKDEGYI
+465 AQAEDFIMEKEEGFN

-494 KQRISIARALAKKAP
+494 KQRLSIARALAKKAP

-520 DFKTDALL
+520 DFKTDAAL

-536 GTSTLLVVAQRISTI
+536 GESTLLIVAQRISTI
-551 ADADQIIVLDE
+551 ADADQIIVLNE

-575 RTCEVY
+575 QTCEIY
-581 REIAGSQLDS
+581 REIASSQLDS
-591 GKEEM
+591 GRGEM

>member
-1 MKRCLKQKYSKG
+1 
-13 IERRKIA
+13 
-20 LKETMKYFKPYIP
+20 MKYFKPYIP
-33 YILIAVI
+33 YILAAVV
-40 LLFVEAML
+40 LLFAEAML

-64 IAGNMKEIY
+64 IAGDMKQIY
-73 KIGVI
+73 KIGI
-78 MICTSAVI
+78 LMIGISAAI
-86 VLCAAGVSLF
+86 VLCATGVSLF
-96 ASKTAAMSARDIRK
+96 ASKTAARSARDIRK

-138 DIQQIQMASV
+138 DIQQIQMAAV
-148 MTVRMGLFAPV
+148 MTLRLGMFAPV

-180 VAFGAII
+180 IAFGAIV
-187 ILMIFMFVITIP
+187 ILMAFMFIITLP
-199 KFKVVQEKI
+199 KFKVVQEKV

-220 GILVIRAFNTQKHE
+220 GILVIRAFNTQKYE
-234 EDRFDN
+234 EDRFDH
-240 ANKELTRLNLFV
+240 ANNDLTKLNLFV

-261 VMMLIMNLTSILVVW
+261 VMMLIMNLTSILIVW

-287 EIGSMLAFVQ
+287 EIGSMLAFIQ

-338 KENTQR
+338 KENTQE
-344 IKDGHGIVEFKNV
+344 IKEKRGIVEFKNV
-357 SFRYK
+357 SFRYA
-362 DAEEAVLSDISFVA
+362 DAEDAVLSDISFTA
-376 KPGEMTAFIGST
+376 KPGETTAFIGST

-413 GIDIRDMKQHDLRE
+413 GVDIRDMKQHELRE

-436 MLFSGDIQS
+436 MLFSGDIKS

-454 SIENIKGAAKI
+454 SFENIKRAAEV
-465 AQAEDFIMEKDEGYI
+465 AQAEDFIMEKEEGFD

-494 KQRISIARALAKKAP
+494 KQRLSIARALAKKAP

-520 DFKTDALL
+520 DFKTDAAL

-536 GTSTLLVVAQRISTI
+536 GESTLLIVAQRISTI
-551 ADADQIIVLDE
+551 ADADQIIVLNE

-575 RTCEVY
+575 QTCEIY
-581 REIAGSQLDS
+581 REIASSQLDS
-591 GKEEM
+591 GKGEM

>member
-1 MKRCLKQKYSKG
+1 
-13 IERRKIA
+13 
-20 LKETMKYFKPYIP
+20 MKYFKPYIP
-33 YILIAVI
+33 YILAAVV
-40 LLFVEAML
+40 LLFAEAML

-64 IAGNMKEIY
+64 IAGDMKQIY
-73 KIGVI
+73 KIGI
-78 MICTSAVI
+78 LMIGISAAI
-86 VLCAAGVSLF
+86 VLCATGVSLF
-96 ASKTAAMSARDIRK
+96 ASKTAARSARDIRK

-116 MHFANEEMED
+116 MYFANEEMED

-138 DIQQIQMASV
+138 DIQQIQMAAV
-148 MTVRMGLFAPV
+148 MTLRLGMFAPV

-180 VAFGAII
+180 IAFGAIV
-187 ILMIFMFVITIP
+187 ILMAFMFIITLP
-199 KFKVVQEKI
+199 KFKVVQEKV

-220 GILVIRAFNTQKHE
+220 GILVIRAFNTQKYE
-234 EDRFDN
+234 EDRFDH
-240 ANKELTRLNLFV
+240 ANNDLTKLNLFV

-261 VMMLIMNLTSILVVW
+261 VMMLIMNLTSILIVW
-276 AGAHYIDAGNL
+276 VGAHYIDAGNL
-287 EIGSMLAFVQ
+287 EIGSMLAFIQ

-338 KENTQR
+338 KENTQEIR
-344 IKDGHGIVEFKNV
+344 DKCGVVEFKNV
-357 SFRYK
+357 SFRYA
-362 DAEEAVLSDISFVA
+362 DAEDAVLSDISFTA
-376 KPGEMTAFIGST
+376 RPGETTAFIGST

-413 GIDIRDMKQHDLRE
+413 GVDIRDMKQHDLRE

-454 SIENIKGAAKI
+454 SFENIKRAAEV
-465 AQAEDFIMEKDEGYI
+465 AQAEDFIMEKEEGFD

-494 KQRISIARALAKKAP
+494 KQRLSIARALAKKAP

-520 DFKTDALL
+520 DFKTDAAL

-536 GTSTLLVVAQRISTI
+536 GESTLLIVAQRISTI
-551 ADADQIIVLDE
+551 ADADQIIVLNE

-575 RTCEVY
+575 QTCGVY
-581 REIAGSQLDS
+581 REIASSQLDS
-591 GKEEM
+591 GKGEM

>member
-1 MKRCLKQKYSKG
+1 
-13 IERRKIA
+13 
-20 LKETMKYFKPYIP
+20 MKYFKPYIP
-33 YILIAVI
+33 YILAAVV
-40 LLFVEAML
+40 LLFAEAML

-64 IAGNMKEIY
+64 IAGDMKQIY
-73 KIGVI
+73 KIGI
-78 MICTSAVI
+78 LMIGISAAI
-86 VLCAAGVSLF
+86 VLCATGVSLF
-96 ASKTAAMSARDIRK
+96 ASKTAARSARDIRK
-110 AVFRKV
+110 AVFQKV
-116 MHFANEEMED
+116 MYFANEEMED

-138 DIQQIQMASV
+138 DIQQIQMAAV
-148 MTVRMGLFAPV
+148 MTLRLGMFAPV

-180 VAFGAII
+180 IAFGAIV
-187 ILMIFMFVITIP
+187 ILMAFMFIITLP
-199 KFKVVQEKI
+199 KFKVVQEKV

-220 GILVIRAFNTQKHE
+220 GILVIRAFNTQKYE
-234 EDRFDN
+234 EDRFDH
-240 ANKELTRLNLFV
+240 ANNDLTKLNLFV

-261 VMMLIMNLTSILVVW
+261 VMMLIMNLTSILIVW

-287 EIGSMLAFVQ
+287 EIGSMLAFIQ

-338 KENTQR
+338 KENTQE
-344 IKDGHGIVEFKNV
+344 IKEKRGIVEFKNV
-357 SFRYK
+357 SFRYA
-362 DAEEAVLSDISFVA
+362 DAEDAVLSDISFTA
-376 KPGEMTAFIGST
+376 KPGETTAFIGST

-413 GIDIRDMKQHDLRE
+413 GVDIRDMKQHDLRE

-436 MLFSGDIQS
+436 MLFSGDIKS

-454 SIENIKGAAKI
+454 SFENIKRAAEV
-465 AQAEDFIMEKDEGYI
+465 AQAEDFIMEKEEGFD

-494 KQRISIARALAKKAP
+494 KQRLSIARALAKKAP

-520 DFKTDALL
+520 DFKTDAAL

-536 GTSTLLVVAQRISTI
+536 GESTLLIVAQRISTI
-551 ADADQIIVLDE
+551 ADADQIIVLNE

-575 RTCEVY
+575 QTCGVY
-581 REIAGSQLDS
+581 REIASSQLDS
-591 GKEEM
+591 GKGEM

>member
-1 MKRCLKQKYSKG
+1 
-13 IERRKIA
+13 
-20 LKETMKYFKPYIP
+20 
-33 YILIAVI
+33 
-40 LLFVEAML
+40 
-48 ELALPGYM
+48 
-56 ADIIDDGI
+56 
-64 IAGNMKEIY
+64 
-73 KIGVI
+73 
-78 MICTSAVI
+78 
-86 VLCAAGVSLF
+86 
-96 ASKTAAMSARDIRK
+96 
-110 AVFRKV
+110 

-138 DIQQIQMASV
+138 DIQQIQMAAV
-148 MTVRMGLFAPV
+148 MTLRLGMFAPV

-180 VAFGAII
+180 IAFGAIV
-187 ILMIFMFVITIP
+187 ILMAFMFIITLP
-199 KFKVVQEKI
+199 KFKVVQEKV

-220 GILVIRAFNTQKHE
+220 GILVIRAFNTQKYE
-234 EDRFDN
+234 EDRFDH
-240 ANKELTRLNLFV
+240 ANNDLTKLNLFV

-261 VMMLIMNLTSILVVW
+261 VMMLIMNLTSILIVW
-276 AGAHYIDAGNL
+276 VGAHYIDAGNL
-287 EIGSMLAFVQ
+287 EIGSMLAFIQ

-338 KENTQR
+338 KENTQE
-344 IKDGHGIVEFKNV
+344 IKEKRGIVEFKNV
-357 SFRYK
+357 SFRYA
-362 DAEEAVLSDISFVA
+362 DAEDAVLSDISFTA
-376 KPGEMTAFIGST
+376 KPGETTAFIGST

-413 GIDIRDMKQHDLRE
+413 GVDIRDMKQHDLRE

-436 MLFSGDIQS
+436 MLFSGDIKS

-454 SIENIKGAAKI
+454 SLENIERAAEI
-465 AQAEDFIMEKDEGYI
+465 AQAEAFIMEKEEGFD

-494 KQRISIARALAKKAP
+494 KQRLSIARALAKKAP

-520 DFKTDALL
+520 DFKTDAAL

-536 GTSTLLVVAQRISTI
+536 GESTLLIVAQRKSTI
-551 ADADQIIVLDE
+551 ADADQIIVLNE

-575 RTCEVY
+575 QTCGVY
-581 REIAGSQLDS
+581 REIASSQLDS
-591 GKEEM
+591 GKGEM

>member
-1 MKRCLKQKYSKG
+1 
-13 IERRKIA
+13 
-20 LKETMKYFKPYIP
+20 MKYFKPYIP
-33 YILIAVI
+33 YILAAVV
-40 LLFVEAML
+40 LLFAEAML

-64 IAGNMKEIY
+64 IAGDMKQIY
-73 KIGVI
+73 KIGI
-78 MICTSAVI
+78 LMIGISAAI
-86 VLCAAGVSLF
+86 VLCATGVSLF
-96 ASKTAAMSARDIRK
+96 ASKTAARSARDIRK

-138 DIQQIQMASV
+138 DIQQIQMAAV
-148 MTVRMGLFAPV
+148 MTLRLGMFAPV

-180 VAFGAII
+180 IAFGAIV
-187 ILMIFMFVITIP
+187 ILMAFMFIITLP
-199 KFKVVQEKI
+199 KFKVVQEKV

-220 GILVIRAFNTQKHE
+220 GILVIRAFNTQKYE
-234 EDRFDN
+234 EDRFDH
-240 ANKELTRLNLFV
+240 ANNDLTKLNLFV

-261 VMMLIMNLTSILVVW
+261 VMMLIMNLTSILIVW
-276 AGAHYIDAGNL
+276 VGAHYIDAGNL
-287 EIGSMLAFVQ
+287 EIGSMLAFIQ

-338 KENTQR
+338 KENTQEIR
-344 IKDGHGIVEFKNV
+344 DKCGVVEFKNV
-357 SFRYK
+357 SFRYA
-362 DAEEAVLSDISFVA
+362 DAEDAVLSDISFTA
-376 KPGEMTAFIGST
+376 RPGETTAFIGST

-413 GIDIRDMKQHDLRE
+413 GVDIRDMKQHELRE

-454 SIENIKGAAKI
+454 SFENIKRAAEV
-465 AQAEDFIMEKDEGYI
+465 AQAEDFIMEKEEGFD

-494 KQRISIARALAKKAP
+494 KQRLSIARALAKKAP

-520 DFKTDALL
+520 DFKTDAAL

-536 GTSTLLVVAQRISTI
+536 GESTLLIVAQRISTI
-551 ADADQIIVLDE
+551 ADADQIIVLNE

-575 RTCEVY
+575 QTCGVY
-581 REIAGSQLDS
+581 REIASSQLDS
-591 GKEEM
+591 GKGEM

>member
-1 MKRCLKQKYSKG
+1 
-13 IERRKIA
+13 
-20 LKETMKYFKPYIP
+20 MKYFKPYIP
-33 YILIAVI
+33 YILAAVV
-40 LLFVEAML
+40 LLFAEAML

-64 IAGNMKEIY
+64 IAGDMKQIY
-73 KIGVI
+73 KIGI
-78 MICTSAVI
+78 LMIGISAAI
-86 VLCAAGVSLF
+86 VLCATGVSLF
-96 ASKTAAMSARDIRK
+96 ASKTAARSARDIRK

-116 MHFANEEMED
+116 MYFANEEMED

-138 DIQQIQMASV
+138 DIQQIQMATV
-148 MTVRMGLFAPV
+148 MTLRLGMFAPV

-180 VAFGAII
+180 IAFGAIV
-187 ILMIFMFVITIP
+187 ILMAFMFIITLP
-199 KFKVVQEKI
+199 KFKVVQEKV

-220 GILVIRAFNTQKHE
+220 GILVIRAFNTQKYE
-234 EDRFDN
+234 EDRFDH
-240 ANKELTRLNLFV
+240 ANNDLTKLNLFV

-261 VMMLIMNLTSILVVW
+261 VMMLIMNLTSILIVW

-287 EIGSMLAFVQ
+287 EIGSMLAFIQ

-338 KENTQR
+338 KENTQEIR
-344 IKDGHGIVEFKNV
+344 EKRGIVEFKNV
-357 SFRYK
+357 SFRYA
-362 DAEEAVLSDISFVA
+362 DAEDAVLSDISFTA
-376 KPGEMTAFIGST
+376 KPGETTAFIGST

-413 GIDIRDMKQHDLRE
+413 GVDIRDMKQHDLRE

-436 MLFSGDIQS
+436 MLFSGDIKS

-454 SIENIKGAAKI
+454 SFENIKRAAEV
-465 AQAEDFIMEKDEGYI
+465 AQAEDFIMEKEEGFD

-494 KQRISIARALAKKAP
+494 KQRLSIARALAKKAP

-520 DFKTDALL
+520 DFKTDAAL

-536 GTSTLLVVAQRISTI
+536 GESTLLIVAQRISTI
-551 ADADQIIVLDE
+551 ADADQIIVLNE

-575 RTCEVY
+575 QTCGVY
-581 REIAGSQLDS
+581 REIASSQLDS
-591 GKEEM
+591 GKGEM

>member
-1 MKRCLKQKYSKG
+1 M
-13 IERRKIA
+13 
-20 LKETMKYFKPYIP
+20 KETLKYFKPYIP
-33 YILIAVI
+33 YILAAVV
-40 LLFVEAML
+40 LLFAEAML

-64 IAGNMKEIY
+64 IAGDMKQIY
-73 KIGVI
+73 KIGI
-78 MICTSAVI
+78 LMIGISAAI
-86 VLCAAGVSLF
+86 VLCATGVSLF
-96 ASKTAAMSARDIRK
+96 ASKTAARSARDIRK

-116 MHFANEEMED
+116 MYFANEEMED

-138 DIQQIQMASV
+138 DIQQIQMAAV
-148 MTVRMGLFAPV
+148 MTLRLGMFAPV

-180 VAFGAII
+180 IAFGAIV
-187 ILMIFMFVITIP
+187 ILMAFMFIITLP
-199 KFKVVQEKI
+199 KFKVVQEKV

-220 GILVIRAFNTQKHE
+220 GILVIRAFNTQKYE
-234 EDRFDN
+234 EDRFDH
-240 ANKELTRLNLFV
+240 ANNDLTKLNLFV

-261 VMMLIMNLTSILVVW
+261 VMMLIMNLTSILIVW
-276 AGAHYIDAGNL
+276 VGAHYIDAGNL
-287 EIGSMLAFVQ
+287 EIGSMLAFIQ

-338 KENTQR
+338 KENTQE
-344 IKDGHGIVEFKNV
+344 IKEKRGIVEFKNV
-357 SFRYK
+357 SFRYA
-362 DAEEAVLSDISFVA
+362 DAEDAVLSDISFTA
-376 KPGEMTAFIGST
+376 KPGETTAFIGST

-413 GIDIRDMKQHDLRE
+413 GVDIRDMKQHDLRE

-436 MLFSGDIQS
+436 MLFSGDIKS

-454 SIENIKGAAKI
+454 SFENIKRAAEV
-465 AQAEDFIMEKDEGYI
+465 AQAEDFIMEKEEGFD

-494 KQRISIARALAKKAP
+494 KQRLSIARALAKKAP

-520 DFKTDALL
+520 DFKTDAAL

-536 GTSTLLVVAQRISTI
+536 GESTLLIVAQRISTI
-551 ADADQIIVLDE
+551 ADADQIIVLNE

-575 RTCEVY
+575 QTCGVY
-581 REIAGSQLDS
+581 REIASSQLDS
-591 GKEEM
+591 GKGEM

>member
-1 MKRCLKQKYSKG
+1 
-13 IERRKIA
+13 
-20 LKETMKYFKPYIP
+20 MKYFKPYIP
-33 YILIAVI
+33 YILAAVV
-40 LLFVEAML
+40 LLFAEAML

-64 IAGNMKEIY
+64 IAGDMKQIY
-73 KIGVI
+73 KIGI
-78 MICTSAVI
+78 LMIGISAAI
-86 VLCAAGVSLF
+86 VLCATGVSLF
-96 ASKTAAMSARDIRK
+96 ASKTAARSARDIRK

-138 DIQQIQMASV
+138 DIQQIQMAAV
-148 MTVRMGLFAPV
+148 MTLRLGMFAPV

-180 VAFGAII
+180 IAFGAIV
-187 ILMIFMFVITIP
+187 ILMAFMFIITLP
-199 KFKVVQEKI
+199 KFKVVQEKV

-220 GILVIRAFNTQKHE
+220 GILVIRAFNTQKYE
-234 EDRFDN
+234 EDRFDH
-240 ANKELTRLNLFV
+240 ANNDLTKLNLFV

-261 VMMLIMNLTSILVVW
+261 VMMLIMNLTSILIVW
-276 AGAHYIDAGNL
+276 VGAHYIDAGNL
-287 EIGSMLAFVQ
+287 EIGSMLAFIQ

-338 KENTQR
+338 KENTQE
-344 IKDGHGIVEFKNV
+344 IKEKRGIVEFKNV
-357 SFRYK
+357 SFRYA
-362 DAEEAVLSDISFVA
+362 DAEDAVLSDISFTA
-376 KPGEMTAFIGST
+376 KPGETTAFIGST

-413 GIDIRDMKQHDLRE
+413 GVDIRDMKQHELRE

-436 MLFSGDIQS
+436 MLFSGDIKS

-454 SIENIKGAAKI
+454 SFENIKRAAEV
-465 AQAEDFIMEKDEGYI
+465 AQAEYFIMEKEEGFD

-494 KQRISIARALAKKAP
+494 KQRLSIARALAKKAP

-520 DFKTDALL
+520 DFKTDAAL

-536 GTSTLLVVAQRISTI
+536 GESTLLIVAQRISTI
-551 ADADQIIVLDE
+551 ADADQIIVLNE

-575 RTCEVY
+575 QTCGVY
-581 REIAGSQLDS
+581 REIASSQLDS
-591 GKEEM
+591 GKGEM

>member
-1 MKRCLKQKYSKG
+1 
-13 IERRKIA
+13 
-20 LKETMKYFKPYIP
+20 MKYFKPYIP
-33 YILIAVI
+33 YILVAVV
-40 LLFVEAML
+40 LLFAEAML

-64 IAGNMKEIY
+64 IAGDMKQIY
-73 KIGVI
+73 KIGLL
-78 MICTSAVI
+78 MIGISAAI
-86 VLCAAGVSLF
+86 VLCATGVSLF
-96 ASKTAAMSARDIRK
+96 ASKTAARSARDIRK

-138 DIQQIQMASV
+138 DIQQIQMAAV
-148 MTVRMGLFAPV
+148 MTLRLGMFAPV

-180 VAFGAII
+180 IAFGAIV
-187 ILMIFMFVITIP
+187 ILMAFMFIITLP
-199 KFKVVQEKI
+199 KFKVVQEKV

-220 GILVIRAFNTQKHE
+220 GILVIRAFNTQKYE
-234 EDRFDN
+234 EDRFDH
-240 ANKELTRLNLFV
+240 ANNDLTKLNLFV

-261 VMMLIMNLTSILVVW
+261 VMMLIMNLTSILIVW

-287 EIGSMLAFVQ
+287 EIGSMLAFIQ

-338 KENTQR
+338 KENTQEIR
-344 IKDGHGIVEFKNV
+344 DKCGVVEFKNV
-357 SFRYK
+357 SFRYA
-362 DAEEAVLSDISFVA
+362 DAEDAVLSDISFTA
-376 KPGEMTAFIGST
+376 RPGETTAFIGST

-413 GIDIRDMKQHDLRE
+413 GVDIRDMKQHELRE

-436 MLFSGDIQS
+436 MLFSGDIKS

-454 SIENIKGAAKI
+454 SFENIKRAAEV
-465 AQAEDFIMEKDEGYI
+465 AQAEDFIMEKEEGFD

-494 KQRISIARALAKKAP
+494 KQRLSIARALAKKAP

-520 DFKTDALL
+520 DFKTDAAL

-536 GTSTLLVVAQRISTI
+536 GESTLLIVAQRISTI
-551 ADADQIIVLDE
+551 ADADQIIVLNE

-575 RTCEVY
+575 QTCGVY
-581 REIAGSQLDS
+581 REIASSQLDS
-591 GKEEM
+591 GKGEM

>member
-1 MKRCLKQKYSKG
+1 
-13 IERRKIA
+13 
-20 LKETMKYFKPYIP
+20 MKYFKPYIP
-33 YILIAVI
+33 YILAAVV
-40 LLFVEAML
+40 LLFAEAML

-64 IAGNMKEIY
+64 IAGDMKQIY
-73 KIGVI
+73 KIGI
-78 MICTSAVI
+78 LMIGISAAI
-86 VLCAAGVSLF
+86 VLCATGVSLF
-96 ASKTAAMSARDIRK
+96 ASKTAARSARDIRK

-116 MHFANEEMED
+116 MYFANEEMED

-138 DIQQIQMASV
+138 DIQQIQMAAV
-148 MTVRMGLFAPV
+148 MTLRLGMFAPV

-180 VAFGAII
+180 IAFGAIV
-187 ILMIFMFVITIP
+187 ILMAFMFIITLP
-199 KFKVVQEKI
+199 KFKVVQEKV

-220 GILVIRAFNTQKHE
+220 GILVIRAFNTQKYE
-234 EDRFDN
+234 EDRFDH
-240 ANKELTRLNLFV
+240 ANNDLTKLNLFV

-261 VMMLIMNLTSILVVW
+261 VMMLIMNLTSILIVW
-276 AGAHYIDAGNL
+276 VGAHYIDAGNL
-287 EIGSMLAFVQ
+287 EIGSMLAFIQ

-338 KENTQR
+338 KENTQE
-344 IKDGHGIVEFKNV
+344 IKEKRGIVEFKNV
-357 SFRYK
+357 SFRYA
-362 DAEEAVLSDISFVA
+362 DAEDAVLSDISFTA
-376 KPGEMTAFIGST
+376 KPGETTAFIGST

-413 GIDIRDMKQHDLRE
+413 GVDIRDMKQHDLRE

-436 MLFSGDIQS
+436 MLFSGDIKS

-454 SIENIKGAAKI
+454 SFENIKRAAEI
-465 AQAEDFIMEKDEGYI
+465 AQAEDFIMEKEEGFD

-494 KQRISIARALAKKAP
+494 KQRLSIARALAKKAP

-520 DFKTDALL
+520 DFKTDAAL

-536 GTSTLLVVAQRISTI
+536 GESTLLIVAQRISTI
-551 ADADQIIVLDE
+551 ADADQIIVLNE

-575 RTCEVY
+575 QTCGVY
-581 REIAGSQLDS
+581 REIASSQLDS
-591 GKEEM
+591 GKGEM

>member
-1 MKRCLKQKYSKG
+1 
-13 IERRKIA
+13 
-20 LKETMKYFKPYIP
+20 MKYFKPYIP
-33 YILIAVI
+33 YILAAVV
-40 LLFVEAML
+40 LLFAEAML

-64 IAGNMKEIY
+64 IAGDMKQIY
-73 KIGVI
+73 KIGI
-78 MICTSAVI
+78 LMIGISAAI
-86 VLCAAGVSLF
+86 VLCATGVSLF
-96 ASKTAAMSARDIRK
+96 ASKTAARSARDIRK

-116 MHFANEEMED
+116 MYFANEEMED

-138 DIQQIQMASV
+138 DIQQIQMAAV
-148 MTVRMGLFAPV
+148 MTLRLGMFAPV

-180 VAFGAII
+180 IAFGAIV
-187 ILMIFMFVITIP
+187 ILMAFMFIITLP
-199 KFKVVQEKI
+199 KFKVVQEKV

-220 GILVIRAFNTQKHE
+220 GILVIRAFNTQKYE
-234 EDRFDN
+234 EDRFDH
-240 ANKELTRLNLFV
+240 ANNDLTKLNLFV

-261 VMMLIMNLTSILVVW
+261 VMMLIMNLTSILIVW
-276 AGAHYIDAGNL
+276 VGAHYIDAGNL
-287 EIGSMLAFVQ
+287 EIGSMLAFIQ

-338 KENTQR
+338 KENTQE
-344 IKDGHGIVEFKNV
+344 IKEKRGIVEFKNV
-357 SFRYK
+357 SFRYA
-362 DAEEAVLSDISFVA
+362 DAEEAVLSDISFTA
-376 KPGEMTAFIGST
+376 KPGETTAFIGST

-413 GIDIRDMKQHDLRE
+413 GVDIRDMKQHDLRE

-436 MLFSGDIQS
+436 MLFSGDIKS

-454 SIENIKGAAKI
+454 SLENIERAAEI
-465 AQAEDFIMEKDEGYI
+465 AQAEDFIMEKEEGFD

-494 KQRISIARALAKKAP
+494 KQRLSIARALAKKAP

-520 DFKTDALL
+520 DFKTDAAL
-528 RKELKKSA
+528 RRELKKSA
-536 GTSTLLVVAQRISTI
+536 GESTLLIVAQRISTI
-551 ADADQIIVLDE
+551 ADADQIIVLNE

-575 RTCEVY
+575 QTCGVY
-581 REIAGSQLDS
+581 REIASSQLDS
-591 GKEEM
+591 GKGEM

>member
-1 MKRCLKQKYSKG
+1 
-13 IERRKIA
+13 
-20 LKETMKYFKPYIP
+20 MKYFKPYIP
-33 YILIAVI
+33 YILAAVV
-40 LLFVEAML
+40 LLFAEAML

-64 IAGNMKEIY
+64 IAGDMKQIY
-73 KIGVI
+73 KIGI
-78 MICTSAVI
+78 LMIGISAAI
-86 VLCAAGVSLF
+86 VLCATGVSLF
-96 ASKTAAMSARDIRK
+96 ASKTAARSARDIRK

-116 MHFANEEMED
+116 MYFANEEMED

-138 DIQQIQMASV
+138 DIQQIQMAAV
-148 MTVRMGLFAPV
+148 MTLRLGMFAPV

-180 VAFGAII
+180 IAFGAIV
-187 ILMIFMFVITIP
+187 ILMAFMFIITLP
-199 KFKVVQEKI
+199 KFKVVQEKV

-220 GILVIRAFNTQKHE
+220 GILVIRAFNTQKYE
-234 EDRFDN
+234 EDRFDH
-240 ANKELTRLNLFV
+240 ANNDLTKLNLFV

-261 VMMLIMNLTSILVVW
+261 VMMLIMNLTSILIVW

-287 EIGSMLAFVQ
+287 EIGSMLAFIQ

-338 KENTQR
+338 KENTQE
-344 IKDGHGIVEFKNV
+344 IKEKRGIVEFKNV
-357 SFRYK
+357 SFRYA
-362 DAEEAVLSDISFVA
+362 DAEDAVLSDISFTA
-376 KPGEMTAFIGST
+376 KPGETTAFIGST

-413 GIDIRDMKQHDLRE
+413 GVDIRDMKQHDLRE

-436 MLFSGDIQS
+436 MLFSGDIKS

-454 SIENIKGAAKI
+454 SFENIKRAAEV
-465 AQAEDFIMEKDEGYI
+465 AQAEDFIMEKEEGFD

-494 KQRISIARALAKKAP
+494 KQRLSIARALAKKAP

-520 DFKTDALL
+520 DFKTDAAL

-536 GTSTLLVVAQRISTI
+536 GESTLLIVAQRISTI
-551 ADADQIIVLDE
+551 ADADQIIVLNE

-575 RTCEVY
+575 QTCGVY
-581 REIAGSQLDS
+581 REIASSQLDS
-591 GKEEM
+591 GKGEM

>member
-1 MKRCLKQKYSKG
+1 
-13 IERRKIA
+13 
-20 LKETMKYFKPYIP
+20 MKYFKPYIP
-33 YILIAVI
+33 YILAAVV
-40 LLFVEAML
+40 LLFAEAML

-64 IAGNMKEIY
+64 IAGDMKQIY
-73 KIGVI
+73 KIGI
-78 MICTSAVI
+78 LMIGISAAI
-86 VLCAAGVSLF
+86 VLCATGVSLF
-96 ASKTAAMSARDIRK
+96 ASKTAARSARDIRK

-116 MHFANEEMED
+116 MYFANEEMED

-138 DIQQIQMASV
+138 DIQQIQMAAV
-148 MTVRMGLFAPV
+148 MTLRLGMFAPV

-180 VAFGAII
+180 IAFGAIV
-187 ILMIFMFVITIP
+187 ILMAFMFIITLP
-199 KFKVVQEKI
+199 KFKVVQEKV

-220 GILVIRAFNTQKHE
+220 GILVIRAFNTQKYE
-234 EDRFDN
+234 EDRFDH
-240 ANKELTRLNLFV
+240 ANNDLTKLNLFV
-252 NRAMSVMMP
+252 NRAMSIMMP
-261 VMMLIMNLTSILVVW
+261 VMMLIMNLTSILIVW

-287 EIGSMLAFVQ
+287 EIGSMLAFIQ

-338 KENTQR
+338 KENTQE
-344 IKDGHGIVEFKNV
+344 IKEKRGIVEFKNV
-357 SFRYK
+357 SFRYA
-362 DAEEAVLSDISFVA
+362 DAEDAVLSDISFTA
-376 KPGEMTAFIGST
+376 KPGETTAFIGST

-413 GIDIRDMKQHDLRE
+413 GVDIRDMKQHDLRE

-436 MLFSGDIQS
+436 MLFSGDIKS

-454 SIENIKGAAKI
+454 SFENIKRAAEV
-465 AQAEDFIMEKDEGYI
+465 AQAEDFIMEKEEGFD

-494 KQRISIARALAKKAP
+494 KQRLSIARALAKKAP

-520 DFKTDALL
+520 DFKTDAAL

-536 GTSTLLVVAQRISTI
+536 GESTLLIVAQRISTI
-551 ADADQIIVLDE
+551 ADADQIIVLNE

-575 RTCEVY
+575 QTCGVY
-581 REIAGSQLDS
+581 REIASSQLDS
-591 GKEEM
+591 GKGEM

>member
-1 MKRCLKQKYSKG
+1 
-13 IERRKIA
+13 
-20 LKETMKYFKPYIP
+20 MKYFKPYIP
-33 YILIAVI
+33 YILAAVV
-40 LLFVEAML
+40 LLFAEAML

-64 IAGNMKEIY
+64 IAGDMKQIY
-73 KIGVI
+73 KIGI
-78 MICTSAVI
+78 LMIGISAAI
-86 VLCAAGVSLF
+86 VLCATGVSLF
-96 ASKTAAMSARDIRK
+96 ASKTAARSARDIRK

-138 DIQQIQMASV
+138 DIQQIQMAAV
-148 MTVRMGLFAPV
+148 MTLRLGMFAPV

-180 VAFGAII
+180 IAFGAIV
-187 ILMIFMFVITIP
+187 ILMAFMFIITLP
-199 KFKVVQEKI
+199 KFKVVQEKV

-220 GILVIRAFNTQKHE
+220 GILVIRAFNTQKYE
-234 EDRFDN
+234 EDRFDH
-240 ANKELTRLNLFV
+240 ANNDLTKLNLFV

-261 VMMLIMNLTSILVVW
+261 VMMLIMNLTSILIVW

-287 EIGSMLAFVQ
+287 EIGSMLAFIQ

-338 KENTQR
+338 KENTQEIR
-344 IKDGHGIVEFKNV
+344 DKCGVVEFKNV
-357 SFRYK
+357 SFRYA
-362 DAEEAVLSDISFVA
+362 DAEDAVLSDISFTA
-376 KPGEMTAFIGST
+376 RPGETTAFIGST

-413 GIDIRDMKQHDLRE
+413 GVDIRDMKQHDLRE

-436 MLFSGDIQS
+436 MLFSGDIKS

-454 SIENIKGAAKI
+454 SFENIKRAAEV
-465 AQAEDFIMEKDEGYI
+465 AQAEDFIMEKEEGFN

-494 KQRISIARALAKKAP
+494 KQRLSIARALAKKAP

-520 DFKTDALL
+520 DFKTDAAL

-536 GTSTLLVVAQRISTI
+536 GESTLLIVAQRISTI
-551 ADADQIIVLDE
+551 ADADQIIVLNE

-575 RTCEVY
+575 QTCGVY
-581 REIAGSQLDS
+581 REIASSQLDS
-591 GKEEM
+591 GKGEM

>member
-1 MKRCLKQKYSKG
+1 
-13 IERRKIA
+13 
-20 LKETMKYFKPYIP
+20 MKYFKPYIP
-33 YILIAVI
+33 YILAAVV
-40 LLFVEAML
+40 LLFAEAML

-64 IAGNMKEIY
+64 IAGDMKQIY
-73 KIGVI
+73 KIGI
-78 MICTSAVI
+78 LMIGISAAI
-86 VLCAAGVSLF
+86 VLCATGVSLF
-96 ASKTAAMSARDIRK
+96 ASKTAARSARDIRK

-138 DIQQIQMASV
+138 DIQQIQMATV
-148 MTVRMGLFAPV
+148 MTLRLGMFAPV

-180 VAFGAII
+180 IAFGAIV
-187 ILMIFMFVITIP
+187 ILMAFMFIITLP
-199 KFKVVQEKI
+199 KFKVVQEKV

-220 GILVIRAFNTQKHE
+220 GILVIRAFNTQKYE
-234 EDRFDN
+234 EDRFDH
-240 ANKELTRLNLFV
+240 ANNDLTKLNLFV

-261 VMMLIMNLTSILVVW
+261 VMMLIMNLTSILIVW
-276 AGAHYIDAGNL
+276 VGAHYIDAGNL
-287 EIGSMLAFVQ
+287 EIGSMLAFIQ

-338 KENTQR
+338 KENTQEIR
-344 IKDGHGIVEFKNV
+344 DKCGVVEFKNV
-357 SFRYK
+357 SFRYA
-362 DAEEAVLSDISFVA
+362 DAEDAVLSDISFTA
-376 KPGEMTAFIGST
+376 RPGETTAFIGST

-413 GIDIRDMKQHDLRE
+413 GVDIRDMKQHDLRE

-436 MLFSGDIQS
+436 MLFSGDIKS

-454 SIENIKGAAKI
+454 SFENIKRAAEV
-465 AQAEDFIMEKDEGYI
+465 AQAEDFIMEKEEGFD

-494 KQRISIARALAKKAP
+494 KQRLSIARALAKKAP

-520 DFKTDALL
+520 DFKTDAAL

-536 GTSTLLVVAQRISTI
+536 GESTLLIVAQRISTI
-551 ADADQIIVLDE
+551 ADADQIIVLNE

-575 RTCEVY
+575 QTCGVY
-581 REIAGSQLDS
+581 REIASSQLDS
-591 GKEEM
+591 GKGEM

>member
-1 MKRCLKQKYSKG
+1 
-13 IERRKIA
+13 
-20 LKETMKYFKPYIP
+20 MKYFKPYIP
-33 YILIAVI
+33 YILAAVV
-40 LLFVEAML
+40 LLFAEAML

-64 IAGNMKEIY
+64 IAGDMKQIY
-73 KIGVI
+73 KIGI
-78 MICTSAVI
+78 LMIGISATI
-86 VLCAAGVSLF
+86 VLCATGVSLF
-96 ASKTAAMSARDIRK
+96 ASKTAARSARDIRK

-138 DIQQIQMASV
+138 DIQQIQMATV
-148 MTVRMGLFAPV
+148 MTLRLGMFAPV

-180 VAFGAII
+180 IAFGAIV
-187 ILMIFMFVITIP
+187 ILMAFMFIITLP
-199 KFKVVQEKI
+199 KFKVVQEKV

-220 GILVIRAFNTQKHE
+220 GILVIRAFNTQKYE
-234 EDRFDN
+234 EDRFDH
-240 ANKELTRLNLFV
+240 ANNDLTKLNLFV

-261 VMMLIMNLTSILVVW
+261 VMMLIMNLTSILIVW

-287 EIGSMLAFVQ
+287 EIGSMLAFIQ

-338 KENTQR
+338 KENTQE
-344 IKDGHGIVEFKNV
+344 IKEKRGIVEFKNV
-357 SFRYK
+357 SFRYA
-362 DAEEAVLSDISFVA
+362 DAEDAVLSDISFTA
-376 KPGEMTAFIGST
+376 RPGETTAFIGST

-413 GIDIRDMKQHDLRE
+413 GVDIRDMKQHELRE

-436 MLFSGDIQS
+436 MLFSGDIKS

-454 SIENIKGAAKI
+454 SFENIKRAAEV
-465 AQAEDFIMEKDEGYI
+465 AQAEDFIMEKEEGFD

-494 KQRISIARALAKKAP
+494 KQRLSIARALAKKAP

-520 DFKTDALL
+520 DFKTDAAL

-536 GTSTLLVVAQRISTI
+536 GESTLLIVAQRISTI
-551 ADADQIIVLDE
+551 ADADQIIVLNE

-575 RTCEVY
+575 QTCGVY
-581 REIAGSQLDS
+581 REIASSQLDS
-591 GKEEM
+591 GKGEM